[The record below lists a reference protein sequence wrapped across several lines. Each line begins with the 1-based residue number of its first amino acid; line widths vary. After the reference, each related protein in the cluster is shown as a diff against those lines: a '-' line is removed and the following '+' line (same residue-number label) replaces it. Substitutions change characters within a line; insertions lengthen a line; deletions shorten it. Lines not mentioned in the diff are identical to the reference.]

1 MLFRS
6 DTLVEIYHASQRIST
21 HHRIPKG
28 RKNQYSTHPEDMPDK
43 FRVTPWDDVRMKK
56 WAANI
61 GEYTAIAVNRIF
73 EGVGIKEQ
81 GYNSALALLKL
92 SNKYSETRLEAAC
105 EYAITSGIRKPR
117 YHHLNA
123 ILAANQDI
131 QYMEGSRT
139 KDENEAPM
147 GYLRGASYYAGG
159 DDDAE

>member
-1 MLFRS
+1 M
-6 DTLVEIYHASQRIST
+6 EIYHSDQRIST

-43 FRVTPWDDVRMKK
+43 FRITPWDDARMKK

-61 GEYTAIAVNRIF
+61 GEYTAIAVDRIF
-73 EGVGIKEQ
+73 EGVSIKEQ

-123 ILAANQDI
+123 ILASNQDI
-131 QYMEGSRT
+131 QYMEG
-139 KDENEAPM
+139 KQAGADEEPPM
-147 GYLRGASYYAGG
+147 GYLRGSGYYGGG
-159 DDDAE
+159 DGNAE